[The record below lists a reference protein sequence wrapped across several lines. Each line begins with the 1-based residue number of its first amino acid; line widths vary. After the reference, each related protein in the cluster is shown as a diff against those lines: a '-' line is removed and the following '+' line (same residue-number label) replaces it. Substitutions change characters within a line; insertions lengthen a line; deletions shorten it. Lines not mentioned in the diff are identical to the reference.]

1 MKMPAMI
8 LLGLVTGLVAIGG
21 WQKFARYATAPA
33 RASDDA
39 LGAVGAITTLMEAD
53 GWRRTALEQGSRIPF
68 TSLAFAKAGCARQ
81 IVIAILGKNAELV
94 PLARMV
100 HGDDIWLGD
109 GDGLPFLAVAPRSA
123 LAEPGCTV
131 PIRHASNASIKVR
144 Q

>member
-1 MKMPAMI
+1 MRIPAI
-8 LLGLVTGLVAIGG
+8 VLLGLVILLVAIGG
-21 WQKFARYATAPA
+21 WQKIGRYATAPA
-33 RASDDA
+33 RASD
-39 LGAVGAITTLMEAD
+39 GAIGAITTVMEAD
-53 GWRRTALEQGSRIPF
+53 GWRRTALEHGPRIPF
-68 TSLAFAKAGCARQ
+68 TSLAFDKAGCTRQ
-81 IVIAILGKNAELV
+81 IVIAILGRNAELV
-94 PLARMV
+94 PLVRMV